1 MMKRLLI
8 LIIPWMFLMSPLSA
22 QNSDLL
28 TNSAVLKMVNAKLS
42 NELIIDV
49 IESSAVSFDLSPA
62 AVDDLMSQKV
72 PTPVIEAMKAATGTP
87 VTKVKAAPDQTDAAS
102 SAVASEPVPAVA
114 ETKPEVISVPSPAPV
129 KFAENEAFGYVAPV
143 TDLISFHEEEIEK
156 FMNSVDEWSRR
167 INDLIASANKVK
179 EEISRT
185 EKELM
190 DLKNSDSKA
199 YSDNIIA
206 VRKKLNE
213 QREALENAREE
224 IVKAGEKSAS
234 ELEKISSESIKSAG
248 EKYSDVSQGIKSFD
262 SDPSGFVKG
271 TPVKQPAVNVD
282 ENINSCFTPVLEIP
296 AWHKN
301 KIIEAENVIRQWNE
315 KVKSAVVKA
324 GEIDGKMM
332 PLKQKLADYQ
342 ADPKKYKNEI
352 SAVKKQISAVEKEK
366 KSLIDRIE
374 DDSRELSGFYKQ
386 ENSDIQKIL
395 NQRFADI
402 IENINYAFKTNSPL

>member
-8 LIIPWMFLMSPLSA
+8 FIIPWLLILNQVSA
-22 QNSDLL
+22 QSSDIL
-28 TNSAVLKMVNAKLS
+28 TNSAVQKMVNAKLS
-42 NELIIDV
+42 DELIIDV
-49 IESSAVSFDLSPA
+49 IRSSKVNFDLSSA
-62 AVDDLMSQKV
+62 SVDELVRQKV
-72 PTPVIEAMKAATGTP
+72 SQPVIEAMKAASGDRGSEIPVRPDPEDTGG
-87 VTKVKAAPDQTDAAS
+87 S
-102 SAVASEPVPAVA
+102 SFAGKAVASAP
-114 ETKPEVISVPSPAPV
+114 ETKPETIPGPAPATIN
-129 KFAENEAFGYVAPV
+129 FEDNEAFGYVAPV
-143 TDLISFHEEEIEK
+143 ADLISFHEMEIEK
-156 FMNSVDEWSRR
+156 IMNFVDEWSRR
-167 INDLIASANKVK
+167 IADFTASAKKVE

-190 DLKNSDSKA
+190 GLKNADSKA
-199 YSDNIIA
+199 YSDNIVAI
-206 VRKKLNE
+206 RKKLNE
-213 QREALENAREE
+213 QREALENARDE

-234 ELEKISSESIKSAG
+234 ELEKLSSESIKSAG
-248 EKYSDVSQGIKSFD
+248 NKYSDVSQDIKSFD
-262 SDPSGFVKG
+262 SDPAGFMKG
-271 TPVKQPAVNVD
+271 TPVKQVPLNID
-282 ENINSCFTPVLEIP
+282 ENINRYFTPVLEIP

-395 NQRFADI
+395 DQRFADI

>member
-1 MMKRLLI
+1 MKRLLI
-8 LIIPWMFLMSPLSA
+8 FIIPWLLLLNQVSA
-22 QNSDLL
+22 QSSDIL

-42 NELIIDV
+42 DELIIDV
-49 IESSAVSFDLSPA
+49 IRSSEVNFDLTSA
-62 AVDDLMSQKV
+62 SVDELVRQKV
-72 PTPVIEAMKAATGTP
+72 SQPVIEAMKAASGARASEIPARPDPEDTGSLFAA
-87 VTKVKAAPDQTDAAS
+87 KAVAAS
-102 SAVASEPVPAVA
+102 P
-114 ETKPEVISVPSPAPV
+114 ETKPVAIPGPAPATIN
-129 KFAENEAFGYVAPV
+129 FADNEAFGYVAPV
-143 TDLISFHEEEIEK
+143 VDLISFHEKEIEK
-156 FMNSVDEWSRR
+156 IMNSVDEWSRR
-167 INDLIASANKVK
+167 IADLTASAKKVE

-190 DLKNSDSKA
+190 GLKNADSKA

-206 VRKKLNE
+206 IRKKLNE
-213 QREALENAREE
+213 QREALENARDE

-234 ELEKISSESIKSAG
+234 ELEKLSSESIKSAG
-248 EKYSDVSQGIKSFD
+248 NKYSDVSQDIKSFD
-262 SDPSGFVKG
+262 SDPAGFMKG
-271 TPVKQPAVNVD
+271 TPVKQVPLNID
-282 ENINSCFTPVLEIP
+282 ENINRYFAPVLEIP

-386 ENSDIQKIL
+386 ENSDMQKIL
-395 NQRFADI
+395 DQRFADI